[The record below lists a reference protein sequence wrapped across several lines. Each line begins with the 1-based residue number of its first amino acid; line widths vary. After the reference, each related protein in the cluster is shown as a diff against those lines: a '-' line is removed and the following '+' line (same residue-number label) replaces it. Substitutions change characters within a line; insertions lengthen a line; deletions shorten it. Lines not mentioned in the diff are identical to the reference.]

1 MPPFPYMGRNENIQ
15 STERGQIALESKD
28 IHCYSVYQNVYKKK
42 TTPENTLISGSCLVE
57 ARGVEAV
64 AHMSA
69 KTTNAQNKG
78 ITCAVVQQ

>member
-42 TTPENTLISGSCLVE
+42 QLQKIP
-57 ARGVEAV
+57 
-64 AHMSA
+64 
-69 KTTNAQNKG
+69 
-78 ITCAVVQQ
+78 